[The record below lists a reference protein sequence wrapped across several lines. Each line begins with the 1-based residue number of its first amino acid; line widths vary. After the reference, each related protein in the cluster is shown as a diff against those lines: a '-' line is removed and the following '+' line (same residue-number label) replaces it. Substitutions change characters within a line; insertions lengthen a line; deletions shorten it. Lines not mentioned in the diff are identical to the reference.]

1 MTIRPAGIRK
11 RMQSWRPVPCM
22 YACIDTYVCVLQYT
36 NPIFWICH
44 NICIYII
51 CLDMFMER
59 DVWRWR
65 SSCTMLPCLQ
75 GFSASGVS
83 LIGGAHEAS
92 TLQPCK
98 ACAFLIRH
106 PYKVSRP
113 LFYLLFYKYMH
124 QHPGPYITCLCHK
137 PLYSLQPWTLRP

>member
-1 MTIRPAGIRK
+1 MEMTIFLYDVALPTR
-11 RMQSWRPVPCM
+11 
-22 YACIDTYVCVLQYT
+22 LQ
-36 NPIFWICH
+36 C
-44 NICIYII
+44 
-51 CLDMFMER
+51 ER
-59 DVWRWR
+59 
-65 SSCTMLPCLQ
+65 
-75 GFSASGVS
+75 GVVDR
-83 LIGGAHEAS
+83 GAHEAS

-137 PLYSLQPWTLRP
+137 PLYSLQP